1 MTRIVFWSAIVDVV
15 LPRPPR
21 RDRLRRRRRRRG
33 FVFEIHRHRRRVRRH
48 RLHRLR
54 RRHELL
60 FSQRSSSSMSIAR
73 DGVALSVCPSAR
85 LARPIG
91 RVLVGRARKPPQMG
105 PGPPATR
112 NAHILTW
119 DMKGN
124 RHFFD
129 PLKTS
134 GFWRLRL
141 GAVRRVRRVVE
152 IAIVL

>member
-1 MTRIVFWSAIVDVV
+1 MTRIVFECDRRCRPP
-15 LPRPPR
+15 LPPR

-33 FVFEIHRHRRRVRRH
+33 FVLEIRHRRRIRRH

-54 RRHELL
+54 RRRELV
-60 FSQRSSSSMSIAR
+60 FPERSSSSLSITR
-73 DGVALSVCPSAR
+73 HGVALPVCPPAG
-85 LARPIG
+85 LARPVG
-91 RVLVGRARKPPQMG
+91 RVLVGRARNPPQMG
-105 PGPPATR
+105 PGPPAAR

-124 RHFFD
+124 RHVFV
-129 PLKTS
+129 PLQTS

-152 IAIVL
+152 IMIFI

>member
-33 FVFEIHRHRRRVRRH
+33 FVFEIHHRRRVRRH

-60 FSQRSSSSMSIAR
+60 LSERSSSSMSIAR

-124 RHFFD
+124 RQFFD
-129 PLKTS
+129 PLQTS

-141 GAVRRVRRVVE
+141 GAVRRVCRVVE
-152 IAIVL
+152 IAIFM